1 MVEAI
6 ARLSTTYF
14 QETYIHFG
22 LITIDVDDNKF
33 VDCAV
38 AADAEYIVTNDKHFE
53 VLNEIPW
60 PKVSVIRIQEFLSQ
74 IS

>member
-22 LITIDVDDNKF
+22 LIKIDIDDNKF
-33 VDCAV
+33 VDCAI

-60 PKVSVIRIQEFLSQ
+60 PKVSVIKIQEFLSQ